1 MTTTLVRRPA
11 RIEPPVTT
19 SEPIAIAPPPA
30 KGQSAPAMAGA
41 SMMMMPIM
49 SGTGSLTVAIT
60 QKDRPIVA
68 VAAVLALIGSVAIG
82 IVMMISQRSGT
93 KRQVREGRERYLD
106 YVEALRHSVR
116 EQIASQ
122 RAEQAWR
129 HPRVDQLLDVARDDA
144 RRWER
149 RPSHPDFLAL
159 RVGTGEVPLT
169 SGLTLD
175 ADTGPLNDFD
185 PVCLQAAQEL
195 QERYAALR
203 DQPIVVPL
211 APRGTVSVLGEPQAR
226 RALATHLLLQVAAL
240 HSPHDV
246 QVAIVRSDA
255 AAPAWDW
262 TKWLPHVQDPGRTDG
277 DVPARRVTASVAA
290 MAAMLAPELEQRLD
304 RHARSRGGQTVQGS
318 HLVVVIDGDGL
329 QPGQH
334 LTSPD
339 PAVSLA
345 DLGVHVV
352 TLLDVARDEPESVDD
367 RLEIA
372 ADGSVVL
379 ASRTA
384 PFRLDVP
391 EPGLE
396 SAVARQLSALRLTA
410 EELGGEGLTDT
421 VGLTEILGVAD
432 PARLDLGATWRPRAL
447 RDLLRVPIGVGSTG
461 QTVMLDLKES
471 AHGGMGPHGLVVGA
485 TGSGKSEM
493 LRTLVSSLVI
503 GHGPDR
509 LALMLVDFKGGATFA
524 SMEHIPHV
532 AGTITNLQDDLTLV
546 DRMRDALYGEMQRR
560 QEILKKAGNL
570 PNVTAYQDRIDA
582 GEDLEPLP
590 HLLVIVDEFSELLTA
605 KPDFAEM
612 FVAIGRIGRSIG
624 VHLLLATQ
632 KLEMGKIRG
641 LESHLSYRI
650 SLRTFS
656 ESESRD
662 AIGVPDAF
670 HLPPEPGSGYLKVD
684 TTVFD
689 RFKAALVSS
698 PYVPPTEGPKTS
710 VPVVPYVAVN
720 GLGAWLAQQAA
731 EAEKIEAQAL
741 AAEASAADPRAHQS
755 SVLDVIC
762 EQIEAAGRTAVR
774 PVWLEP
780 LPDRLALGSLVSLD
794 AEPAATSCQA
804 VLGLVDDPK
813 HQDQFP
819 LAWDFTGGGANLIVT
834 GSPQTGKSTLL
845 RTMILSMAMAYAPS
859 AVSFY
864 CIDFGGGSL
873 SALDGVPHVAS
884 VTSRVDPERIRRT
897 VNDVRT
903 VLNRRESLFRE
914 QGLDSMAAFRRARA
928 AGTIPDS
935 ESGDVFLVVD
945 GWGTFRDE
953 YDDLDYAIADI
964 AARGTNFGVHVVIT
978 VTQAMQV
985 RMRMQGSMGGRL
997 ELRLNDAYDSEFERS
1012 VMEQIP
1018 KEAVGRGI
1026 TGARKAATIFQTA
1039 LPVLEVPSDAEADQ
1053 LATLDEGQRA
1063 LVEAVKERW
1072 GDQAVA
1078 RVQVLPRRVE
1088 LSDLP
1093 PIQLGDKGLLVG
1105 LSEINLGPAEIALWG
1120 ADPHLQ
1126 VYGDGETG
1134 KSNLL
1139 KLLIHNL
1146 VSSHSPDEIGIA
1158 VVDYRR
1164 SLLDVVP
1171 EDYLLAY
1178 VTGQEQAAQT
1188 AHDLAGAI
1196 RARVPGPD
1204 VTSEQLRNRSWWN
1217 GLEVFVFV
1225 DDYDLVSTSQGDPL
1239 APLVDLLPQ
1248 GRDLGF
1254 HLVLCRRTGGMSRAV
1269 FEPMIQRLIDLS
1281 APGFMFSG
1289 DRMEGRLIGGHPS
1302 QRLPKG
1308 RALYVTRDGA
1318 ASLVQTAVV
1327 DDPTPER

>member
-11 RIEPPVTT
+11 RIAPPRTTSTPLTIEPP
-19 SEPIAIAPPPA
+19 PNR
-30 KGQSAPAMAGA
+30 GQGAPAMAGL

-49 SGTGSLTVAIT
+49 SGTGSITVAIT
-60 QKDRPIVA
+60 QRDRPIVA
-68 VAAVLALIGSVAIG
+68 VAAVLALIGSIAIG
-82 IVMMISQRSGT
+82 VVMLISQRSGT
-93 KRQVREGRERYLD
+93 KRQLRESRERYLD
-106 YVEALRHSVR
+106 YVEALRHTVR
-116 EQIASQ
+116 DQIAGQ

-129 HPRVDQLLDVARDDA
+129 FPRADQLLAIARDDT

-149 RPSHPDFLAL
+149 RRSHPDFLGVRL
-159 RVGTGEVPLT
+159 GTGEVPL
-169 SGLTLD
+169 SAGLTLE

-195 QERYAALR
+195 QQRYASLR

-211 APRGTVSVLGEPQAR
+211 SQIGTTSVIGVPEAR
-226 RALATHLLLQVAAL
+226 RALATHLLLQTVVL
-240 HSPHDV
+240 QSPNDV
-246 QVAIVRSDA
+246 QVAVVRSDETA
-255 AAPAWDW
+255 ASWDW
-262 TKWLPHVQDPGRTDG
+262 CKWLPHAQETQVLDG
-277 DVPARRVTASVAA
+277 DVPARRVAATVAA
-290 MAAMLAPELEQRLD
+290 MSEALAPELEARLD
-304 RHARSRGGQTVQGS
+304 RHSRARGEASAQTS
-318 HLVVVIDGDGL
+318 HLVVVIDGQGL
-329 QPGQH
+329 PAGQH
-334 LTSPD
+334 LASPD
-339 PAVSLA
+339 PSVPLA
-345 DLGVHVV
+345 ALGVHVV
-352 TLLDVARDEPESVDD
+352 TLLDSQRVEPDAVDL
-367 RLEIA
+367 RLEIDA
-372 ADGSVVL
+372 SGSVT
-379 ASRTA
+379 STHRDQ
-384 PFRLDVP
+384 PFRMDLAP
-391 EPGLE
+391 QGIEHTI
-396 SAVARQLSALRLTA
+396 ARQISALRLTV
-410 EELGGEGLTDT
+410 EDHGEDGLTDT
-421 VGLTEILGVAD
+421 VGLTEILGVPD
-432 PARLDLGATWRPRAL
+432 PARLDLRRTWQPRAL
-447 RDLLRVPIGVGSTG
+447 RDLLRVPIGIGTTG
-461 QTVMLDLKES
+461 QSVMLDLKES
-471 AHGGMGPHGLVVGA
+471 AHGGMGPHGMVVGA

-493 LRTLVSSLVI
+493 LRTMVSSLVI

-524 SMEHIPHV
+524 SMEDIPHI
-532 AGTITNLQDDLTLV
+532 AGMITNLQDDLTLV

-590 HLLVIVDEFSELLTA
+590 HLLVIIDEFSELLTA

-656 ESESRD
+656 EAESRD

-689 RFKAALVSS
+689 RFKAALVSQ
-698 PYVPPTEGPKTS
+698 PYVPPSDGPKTS

-720 GLGAWLAQQAA
+720 GLGAWLAEQAA
-731 EAEKIEAQAL
+731 AAEQLEAE
-741 AAEASAADPRAHQS
+741 AAVADVSASDP

-762 EQIEAAGRTAVR
+762 TQIEGAGRPAVR
-774 PVWLEP
+774 PVWLDP
-780 LPDRLALGSLVSLD
+780 LPTHLALGELVPMD
-794 AEPAATSCQA
+794 TTHPVTTCKA
-804 VLGLVDDPK
+804 VLGRVDDPK
-813 HQDQFP
+813 NQAQFP
-819 LAWDFTGGGANLIVT
+819 LEWDFTGGGANLVIT

-845 RTMILSMAMAYAPS
+845 RSMILSMSTTYRPGDVA
-859 AVSFY
+859 FY
-864 CIDFGGGSL
+864 CIDYGGGSL
-873 SALDGVPHVAS
+873 SSLQDVPHVAS

-897 VNDVRT
+897 VNDVRST
-903 VLNRRESLFRE
+903 LDRRESMFRDHGFE
-914 QGLDSMAAFRRARA
+914 SMAAFRRARA
-928 AGTIPDS
+928 NGDVDDTEP
-935 ESGDVFLVVD
+935 GDVFLIVD

-953 YDDLDYAIADI
+953 YDDLDYTIADI
-964 AARGTNFGVHVVIT
+964 AARGTNFGVHVVVT

-1012 VMEQIP
+1012 MMEQIP
-1018 KEAVGRGI
+1018 KDAVGRGI
-1026 TGARKAATIFQTA
+1026 TGTRKAATIFQTA
-1039 LPVLEVPSDAEADQ
+1039 LPVSAIPELEPGQDHEDVDDDQ
-1053 LATLDEGQRA
+1053 KAYVAAVVSKWEGQS
-1063 LVEAVKERW
+1063 V
-1072 GDQAVA
+1072 Q

-1093 PIQLGDKGLLVG
+1093 PIELGDKGVLVG
-1105 LSEINLGPAEIALWG
+1105 LSEINLGPAEIQLWG

-1139 KLLIHNL
+1139 KLIVHNL
-1146 VSSHSPDEIGIA
+1146 VSSHSADEIGIA

-1171 EDYLLAY
+1171 EDYLLSYA
-1178 VTGQEQAAQT
+1178 TGMEQT
-1188 AHDLAGAI
+1188 AQLAQDLAGAI
-1196 RARVPGPD
+1196 NARVPGPD
-1204 VTSEQLRNRSWWN
+1204 VTSEQLRNRTWWQ
-1217 GLEVFVFV
+1217 GLEVFVIV
-1225 DDYDLVSTSQGDPL
+1225 DDYDLVATSQGDPL
-1239 APLVDLLPQ
+1239 GALVDLLPQ

-1254 HLVLCRRTGGMSRAV
+1254 HLVLARRTGGMSRAV

-1289 DRMEGRLIGGHPS
+1289 DRLEGRLIGGHAS
-1302 QRLPKG
+1302 QRLPRG
-1308 RALYVTRDGA
+1308 RAMYVTRDGS

-1327 DDPTPER
+1327 PDAS

>member
-11 RIEPPVTT
+11 RIEPPTTT
-19 SEPIAIAPPPA
+19 SEPIQIEPPPN
-30 KGQSAPAMAGA
+30 KGQAAPAMAGA

-60 QKDRPIVA
+60 QRDRPIVA

-82 IVMMISQRSGT
+82 LVMMISQRSGT
-93 KRQVREGRERYLD
+93 KRQVRESRERYLD

-116 EQIASQ
+116 DQIAGQ

-129 HPRVDQLLDVARDDA
+129 HPRVEQLLDVARDDG

-159 RVGTGEVPLT
+159 RVGTGEVPLA
-169 SGLTLD
+169 SGLTLE

-203 DQPIVVPL
+203 DQPIVLPL
-211 APRGTVSVLGEPQAR
+211 APRGNVSVIGHPQAR
-226 RALATHLLLQVAAL
+226 RALATHLALQVATL

-246 QVAIVRSDA
+246 ALAVVRSDDA
-255 AAPAWDW
+255 ASAWDW
-262 TKWLPHVQDPGRTDG
+262 TKWLPHVQDPTRTDG
-277 DVPARRVTASVAA
+277 DVPSRRVTSSVAA
-290 MAAMLAPELEQRLD
+290 MAELLAPELEQRLD
-304 RHARSRGGQTVQGS
+304 RHSRSRGGQFSQSS
-318 HLVVVIDGDGL
+318 HLVVIVDNDGL
-329 QPGQH
+329 QAGQH
-334 LTSPD
+334 LSSPD
-339 PAVSLA
+339 PNVPLA
-345 DLGVHVV
+345 LLGVHVV
-352 TLLDVARDEPESVDD
+352 HLLDVARDEPETVDD

-372 ADGSVVL
+372 ADGSVTA
-379 ASRTA
+379 ASHPTA
-384 PFRLDVP
+384 FRLDVP
-391 EPGLE
+391 APGLE
-396 SAVARQLSALRLTA
+396 SSVARQLSALRLTA
-410 EELGGEGLTDT
+410 EEMGGEGLSDT

-432 PARLDLGATWRPRAL
+432 PAHLDLRRSWQQRAL
-447 RDLLRVPIGVGSTG
+447 RDLLRVPIGVGTNG
-461 QTVMLDLKES
+461 QTVVLDLKES

-485 TGSGKSEM
+485 TGAGKSEM

-524 SMEHIPHV
+524 SMEQIPHI
-532 AGTITNLQDDLTLV
+532 AGSITNLQDDLTLV

-560 QEILKKAGNL
+560 QEILKRAGNL

-698 PYVPPTEGPKTS
+698 PYVPPTDGPKTA
-710 VPVVPYVAVN
+710 VPVVPYVATN

-731 EAEKIEAQAL
+731 ALEKMEMAAQ
-741 AAEASAADPRAHQS
+741 AAEATATDPRAKS

-762 EQIEAAGRTAVR
+762 EQIETSGRDRVR
-774 PVWLEP
+774 PVWLDP
-780 LPDRLALGSLVSLD
+780 LPSRLPLGSLVEVGDSQPD
-794 AEPAATSCQA
+794 SSCHA

-819 LAWDFTGGGANLIVT
+819 LEWDFTGGGANLIIT

-845 RTMILSMAMAYAPS
+845 RTMIMSMAMTYAPG

-873 SALDGVPHVAS
+873 SALEGVPHVAS
-884 VTSRVDPERIRRT
+884 VTSRVDPERITRT
-897 VNDVRT
+897 VNDVRA

-914 QGLDSMAAFRRARA
+914 KGLDSMAAYRRARA
-928 AGTIPDS
+928 AGTLP
-935 ESGDVFLVVD
+935 EGEPGDVFLVVD

-964 AARGTNFGVHVVIT
+964 AARGTNFGVHVVVT

-997 ELRLNDAYDSEFERS
+997 ELRLNDAYDSEFERA

-1018 KEAVGRGI
+1018 KDMMGRGI
-1026 TGARKAATIFQTA
+1026 TGSRKSATIFQTA
-1039 LPVLEVPSDAEADQ
+1039 LPVLAIPDGVEDDPSVLDDAQ
-1053 LATLDEGQRA
+1053 RTLI
-1063 LVEAVKERW
+1063 EAVKERW

-1078 RVQVLPRRVE
+1078 RVQVLPRHVGMA
-1088 LSDLP
+1088 DLP
-1093 PIQLGDKGLLVG
+1093 EIKLGDKGVLVG
-1105 LSEINLGPAEIALWG
+1105 LSEINLGPAEIELWG

-1139 KLLIHNL
+1139 KLIIHNL
-1146 VSSHSPDEIGIA
+1146 VSSHSPEEIGIA

-1171 EDYLLAY
+1171 QEYLLAY
-1178 VTGQEQAAQT
+1178 ATGAEQATKTAQ
-1188 AHDLAGAI
+1188 DLAGAI
-1196 RARVPGPD
+1196 RARIPGPD
-1204 VTSEQLRNRSWWN
+1204 VTSEQLRTRTWWE
-1217 GLEVFVFV
+1217 GLEVFVIV

-1239 APLVDLLPQ
+1239 TALVDLLPQ

-1254 HLVLCRRTGGMSRAV
+1254 HLVLTRRTGGMSRAV
-1269 FEPMIQRLIDLS
+1269 FDPLIQRLIDLS

-1289 DRMEGRLIGGHPS
+1289 DRMEGRLIGGHAS
-1302 QRLPKG
+1302 RRLPKG

-1318 ASLVQTAVV
+1318 ASLVQTAQV
-1327 DDPTPER
+1327 DDEHHTT

>member
-1 MTTTLVRRPA
+1 MTTTLVKRPA
-11 RIEPPVTT
+11 RVEPPRRTSTSLAIEPPPARGQST
-19 SEPIAIAPPPA
+19 PAIA
-30 KGQSAPAMAGA
+30 GAG
-41 SMMMMPIM
+41 MLMMPIM
-49 SGTGSLTVAIT
+49 GGTGSMTIAIT
-60 QKDRPIVA
+60 QKDRPIIA
-68 VAAVLALIGSVAIG
+68 VAAFLALIGAVAIG
-82 IVMMISQRSGT
+82 ALMVISQRSGA

-106 YVEALRHSVR
+106 YIESLRHTVR
-116 EQIASQ
+116 DQIAGQ

-129 HPRVDQLLDVARDDA
+129 HPRADQLWDIAGDDA

-149 RPSHPDFLAL
+149 RPHHPDFLAV
-159 RVGTGEVPLT
+159 RVGTGEVPLAA
-169 SGLTLD
+169 GLTLD

-185 PVCLQAAQEL
+185 PVCLQSAQEL
-195 QERYAALR
+195 QQRYATLR

-211 APRGTVSVLGEPQAR
+211 ASIGQLVLRGRPAAR
-226 RALATHLLLQVAAL
+226 RAMATTVLTQLAVL
-240 HSPHDV
+240 HGPNDLSLAV
-246 QVAIVRSDA
+246 VRSDE
-255 AAPAWDW
+255 AAPDWDW
-262 TKWLPHVQDPGRTDG
+262 AKWLPHLQETARLDG
-277 DVPARRVTASVAA
+277 DLPARRVATSVPA
-290 MAAMLAPELEQRLD
+290 MAEMLAAEFETRLD
-304 RHARSRGGQTVQGS
+304 RRSRSRGSETPAGD
-318 HLVVVIDGDGL
+318 HLVVVVDAQGL
-329 QPGQH
+329 PTGQQ
-334 LTSPD
+334 LSSPD
-339 PAVSLA
+339 PAVPLA
-345 DLGVHVV
+345 ELGVHVI
-352 TLLDVARDEPESVDD
+352 TLTDDQRQEPEVVDL
-367 RLEIA
+367 RLEIDERGEVHSA
-372 ADGSVVL
+372 VRTDSFRMDVL
-379 ASRTA
+379 
-384 PFRLDVP
+384 P
-391 EPGLE
+391 PGTE
-396 SAVARQLSALRLTA
+396 SAVARQISALRLTH
-410 EELGGEGLTDT
+410 EDVGEDGLNDT
-421 VGLTEILGVAD
+421 VGLPEILGVDD
-432 PARLDLGATWRPRAL
+432 PARLDVGRTWRPRAL
-447 RDLLRVPIGVGSTG
+447 RDLLRVPIGVGANG
-461 QTVMLDLKES
+461 QGVLLDLKES

-698 PYVPPTEGPKTS
+698 PYVPPSEGPKTA

-720 GLGAWLAQQAA
+720 GIGEWLARQA
-731 EAEKIEAQAL
+731 EAEAEE
-741 AAEASAADPRAHQS
+741 AAESAVAVSPTSDV
-755 SVLDVIC
+755 SVLDVLC
-762 EQIEAAGRTAVR
+762 DQITAAGAPRVR

-780 LPDRLALGSLVSLD
+780 LPERLALGSLARVGETRPL
-794 AEPAATSCQA
+794 TTCRA

-819 LAWDFTGGGANLIVT
+819 LEWDFTGGGANLVVT
-834 GSPQTGKSTLL
+834 GSPQTGKSVLL
-845 RTMILSMAMAYAPS
+845 RTMILSMAMGYAPGD
-859 AVSFY
+859 VVFY
-864 CIDFGGGSL
+864 CIDYGGGSL
-873 SALDGVPHVAS
+873 SSLKNVPHVAS
-884 VTSRVDPERIRRT
+884 VTSRTDPERIQRT
-897 VNDVRT
+897 VNDVRSA
-903 VLNRRESLFRE
+903 LDRRETLFRDR
-914 QGLDSMAAFRRARA
+914 GFDSMGAYRQARA
-928 AGTIPDS
+928 AGELDS
-935 ESGDVFLVVD
+935 EPGDIFLVVD

-953 YDDLDYAIADI
+953 WEDLDYTIADI
-964 AARGTNFGVHVVIT
+964 AARGSNFGVHVVIT

-997 ELRLNDAYDSEFERS
+997 ELRLNDAYESEFERAVS
-1012 VMEQIP
+1012 EQLP
-1018 KEAVGRGI
+1018 KDSTGRGI
-1026 TGARKAATIFQTA
+1026 TGSRKAAMIFQAA
-1039 LPVLEVPSDAEADQ
+1039 LPVLEVSQDDEDADALPSLESD
-1053 LATLDEGQRA
+1053 QRA
-1063 LVEAVKERW
+1063 LVAAISEAWGERT
-1072 GDQAVA
+1072 VE

-1093 PIQLGDKGLLVG
+1093 PIELGDKGILVG
-1105 LSEINLGPAEIALWG
+1105 LSELNLGPAEIKLWG
-1120 ADPHLQ
+1120 SDPHLQ

-1134 KSNLL
+1134 KTNLL

-1146 VSSHSPDEIGIA
+1146 ISSHSPDEIGFA

-1171 EDYLLAY
+1171 QEYLLGY
-1178 VTGQEQAAQT
+1178 AAGAEQT
-1188 AHDLAGAI
+1188 ASLVAGVAGAI
-1196 RARVPGPD
+1196 NDRVPGPD
-1204 VTSEQLRNRSWWN
+1204 VTSEQLRTRSWWK
-1217 GLEVFVFV
+1217 GLEVFVIV
-1225 DDYDLVSTSQGDPL
+1225 DDYDLVATSQGDPL
-1239 APLVDLLPQ
+1239 LGLVDLLPQ

-1254 HLVLCRRTGGMSRAV
+1254 HLVLARRTGGMSRAV
-1269 FEPMIQRLIDLS
+1269 FEPLIQRLIDLS

-1289 DRMEGRLIGGHPS
+1289 DRMEGRLVGGHAS
-1302 QRLPKG
+1302 RRLPVG
-1308 RALYVTRDGA
+1308 RAMYINRDGG

-1327 DDPTPER
+1327 PDEEPR

>member
-1 MTTTLVRRPA
+1 
-11 RIEPPVTT
+11 
-19 SEPIAIAPPPA
+19 
-30 KGQSAPAMAGA
+30 
-41 SMMMMPIM
+41 MMMMPIM
-49 SGTGSLTVAIT
+49 GGTGSITIAIT

-68 VAAVLALIGSVAIG
+68 VAAFLALIGAITIG
-82 IVMMISQRSGT
+82 ALMVISQRSGA
-93 KRQVREGRERYLD
+93 KRQVRESRERYLD
-106 YVEALRHSVR
+106 YIESLRHTVR

-129 HPRVDQLLDVARDDA
+129 HPRADQLWDVAHDDA

-149 RPSHPDFLAL
+149 RLSHVDFLAL
-159 RVGTGEVPLT
+159 RLGTGDVPLAA
-169 SGLTLD
+169 GLTMD
-175 ADTGPLNDFD
+175 ADTGPLNEFD

-195 QERYAALR
+195 QQRYATLR

-211 APRGTVSVLGEPQAR
+211 ARVGQLCVRGGAGAR
-226 RALATHLLLQVAAL
+226 RAMATHLLTQAAVL
-240 HSPHDV
+240 HGPNDV
-246 QVAIVRSDA
+246 QLAVVRSDET
-255 AAPAWDW
+255 APLWDW
-262 TKWLPHVQDPGRTDG
+262 TKWLPHVQEATQLDG
-277 DVPARRVTASVAA
+277 DLQARRVATSVPA
-290 MAAMLAPELEQRLD
+290 MAEMLAPEFEARLD
-304 RHARSRGGQTVQGS
+304 RHSRARGGEFVQPS
-318 HLVVVIDGDGL
+318 HLVVLVDAEGL
-329 QPGQH
+329 PAGQH

-339 PAVSLA
+339 PAVPLA
-345 DLGVHVV
+345 ALGVHVI
-352 TLLDVARDEPESVDD
+352 TLLADERGEPETVDL
-367 RLEIA
+367 RLEI
-372 ADGSVVL
+372 DDHGTVTGS
-379 ASRTA
+379 ARSE
-384 PFRLDVP
+384 PFRMDVLP
-391 EPGLE
+391 AGTE
-396 SAVARQLSALRLTA
+396 SAVARQISALRLTH
-410 EELGGEGLTDT
+410 EDVGEDGLADT
-421 VGLTEILGVAD
+421 VGLPEILGVDD
-432 PARLDLGATWRPRAL
+432 PARLDTRRTWRPRAL

-461 QTVMLDLKES
+461 QSVLLDLKES

-524 SMEHIPHV
+524 SMEQIPHI
-532 AGTITNLQDDLTLV
+532 AGSITNLQDDLTLV

-684 TTVFD
+684 TTVFE

-698 PYVPPTEGPKTS
+698 PYVPPSDGPKTA

-720 GLGAWLAQQAA
+720 GIGAWLAQQAA
-731 EAEKIEAQAL
+731 AEAEE
-741 AAEASAADPRAHQS
+741 AAEAVTSEVAASDP
-755 SVLDVIC
+755 SVLDVLC
-762 EQIEAAGRTAVR
+762 DQISGAGAAPVR

-780 LPDRLALGSLVSLD
+780 LPDRLPVGDLVSL
-794 AEPAATSCQA
+794 ETTLPATTCRA

-813 HQDQFP
+813 HQAQFP
-819 LAWDFTGGGANLIVT
+819 LEWDFTGGGANLVVT
-834 GSPQTGKSTLL
+834 GSPQTGKSVLL
-845 RTMILSMAMAYAPS
+845 RTMVLSMAMTYAPGD
-859 AVSFY
+859 VVFY
-864 CIDFGGGSL
+864 CIDYGGGSL
-873 SALDGVPHVAS
+873 SALQEVPHVAT
-884 VTSRVDPERIRRT
+884 VTSRVDPERIQRT

-903 VLNRRESLFRE
+903 VLDRREAMFRDRGFE
-914 QGLDSMAAFRRARA
+914 SMAGFRQARA
-928 AGTIPDS
+928 AGDLPES
-935 ESGDVFLVVD
+935 ERGDVFLVVD

-953 YDDLDYAIADI
+953 WDDLDYAIADI
-964 AARGTNFGVHVVIT
+964 AARGSNFGVHVVIT

-985 RMRMQGSMGGRL
+985 RMRMQGSIGGRI
-997 ELRLNDAYDSEFERS
+997 ELRLNDAYESEFERAVS
-1012 VMEQIP
+1012 EQIP
-1018 KEAVGRGI
+1018 RDSTGRGI
-1026 TGARKAATIFQTA
+1026 TGTRKAANLFQTA
-1039 LPVLEVPSDAEADQ
+1039 LPVLQVPAPDPMGDDEYND
-1053 LATLDEGQRA
+1053 LDRDQRA
-1063 LVEAVKERW
+1063 LVDAIKGKW
-1072 GDQAVA
+1072 GDRTVE
-1078 RVQVLPRRVE
+1078 RVKVLPRRVE

-1093 PIQLGDKGLLVG
+1093 PIELGDKGTLVG
-1105 LSEINLGPAEIALWG
+1105 LSELNLGPAEISLWG
-1120 ADPHLQ
+1120 GDPHLQ

-1146 VSSHSPDEIGIA
+1146 VSTHSSDEIGIA

-1178 VTGQEQAAQT
+1178 STGADQT
-1188 AHDLAGAI
+1188 AGMVGSIAGAI
-1196 RARVPGPD
+1196 NARVPGPD
-1204 VTSEQLRNRSWWN
+1204 VTSEQLRTRSWWK
-1217 GLEVFVFV
+1217 GLEVFVIV
-1225 DDYDLVSTSQGDPL
+1225 DDYDLVATSQGDPL
-1239 APLVDLLPQ
+1239 LGLVDLLPQ

-1254 HLVLCRRTGGMSRAV
+1254 HLVLARRTGGMSRAV
-1269 FEPMIQRLIDLS
+1269 FEPLIQRLIDLS

-1289 DRMEGRLIGGHPS
+1289 DRMEGRLVGGHVS
-1302 QRLPKG
+1302 RRLPKG
-1308 RALYVTRDGA
+1308 RAMYINRDGGT
-1318 ASLVQTAVV
+1318 SLVQTAVMP
-1327 DDPTPER
+1327 DDQDL